1 MKISLTIQS
10 LNLFSGSCRRA
21 LKQVY
26 YCLAVLL
33 LLSMP
38 SSAQTHNRDE
48 ICVRVD
54 KVGESP
60 GFWSGIVAS
69 TQWLDATVIASSS
82 KGYKVGDKISFGLY
96 VVQGDK
102 FADRQTPRLNPNII
116 FAGAILTL
124 GTKDGCRADG
134 STGWVYS
141 CVKIGC
147 SKRVSAAHM
156 ATGHADPPKPQ

>member
-21 LKQVY
+21 LKQVC

-38 SSAQTHNRDE
+38 SSAQTYNRDE

-102 FADRQTPRLNPNII
+102 FADRQTPRLNPKII